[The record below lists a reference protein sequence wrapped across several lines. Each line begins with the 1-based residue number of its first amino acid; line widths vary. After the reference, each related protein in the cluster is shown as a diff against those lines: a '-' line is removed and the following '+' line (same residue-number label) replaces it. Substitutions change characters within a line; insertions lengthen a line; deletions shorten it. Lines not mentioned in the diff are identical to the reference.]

1 MARCAGGGARR
12 WAASSSFELAE
23 RAPCLVAH
31 KVGALGR
38 LVRDLRPQSPSA
50 SIGSADARAQPL
62 ASITRADARAE
73 PLARGD
79 ARADAR
85 AGAPPMEDENDL
97 EWTVARVEN
106 GITMGMLWNVL
117 ALASDGRVRRLRE
130 VLSFPDL
137 HVRQDF
143 PPHRQTVLHAAA
155 EGRQANAVKVLLEL
169 GADVR
174 DRTADGKTPLHSAV
188 SIGARRCPLVVSQLL
203 AAGSDVR
210 AEDSMGM
217 TPLHIS
223 LTPPFHKESIACAE
237 LLLQAGAD
245 VNTFDHYS
253 RSPLDVTLQFGCRP
267 LAMILLRNGSAIPK
281 VIQTQHMSEV
291 PSHLRDRNLDVRWQL
306 YFVKDRGGWKE
317 HARAHRRLLS
327 GLVSKCGSFPD
338 DAAGI
343 VVDFWVPEG
352 GW

>member
-1 MARCAGGGARR
+1 
-12 WAASSSFELAE
+12 
-23 RAPCLVAH
+23 
-31 KVGALGR
+31 
-38 LVRDLRPQSPSA
+38 
-50 SIGSADARAQPL
+50 
-62 ASITRADARAE
+62 
-73 PLARGD
+73 
-79 ARADAR
+79 
-85 AGAPPMEDENDL
+85 MEEDDNLQEWLDL
-97 EWTVARVEN
+97 EAVARVEN
-106 GITMGMLWNVL
+106 GRTMGMLWNVL

-137 HVRQDF
+137 HVRTWF

-217 TPLHIS
+217 TPLHLS

-245 VNTFDHYS
+245 VNTFDHFS

-281 VIQTQHMSEV
+281 VIQTQDMSEV

-317 HARAHRRLLS
+317 HARAHRHLLC
-327 GLVSKCGSFPD
+327 GLVAKCGPFPD